1 MLYVYNILRKQTIL
15 AFQRLRQSLSSIL
28 SLYRHTMALYKLRC
42 QLAALDDR
50 QLDDIGVSRADMEA
64 ECARP
69 IGQDKAP
76 WIPWHS
82 LQPCKAGRRLIF
94 PPLGI
99 CVAVRH
105 HRSVPFTTSG
115 GEARHNARPSLLGQ
129 AY

>member
-28 SLYRHTMALYKLRC
+28 SLYRHTMALYKSRC

-69 IGQDKAP
+69 IGLDKAP
-76 WIPWHS
+76 WIPLAQSSAIQDRSPIDIPAPRH
-82 LQPCKAGRRLIF
+82 LRGRPASQI
-94 PPLGI
+94 
-99 CVAVRH
+99 
-105 HRSVPFTTSG
+105 RSFYNERGRSPTL
-115 GEARHNARPSLLGQ
+115 R
-129 AY
+129 

>member
-15 AFQRLRQSLSSIL
+15 AFQRLRQSLSFIWV
-28 SLYRHTMALYKLRC
+28 LYRHIMALYKSRC

-69 IGQDKAP
+69 IGLDKAP
-76 WIPWHS
+76 WFPLAQSSAIQDRSPVDIPAPRH
-82 LQPCKAGRRLIF
+82 LRA
-94 PPLGI
+94 
-99 CVAVRH
+99 RH

-115 GEARHNARPSLLGQ
+115 GEARHYARPSLLGQ